1 MKRLLT
7 RGLAFLLTLSLL
19 LGCGFTALAV
29 SGDELQD
36 LITES
41 TEFLLGSVDSP
52 QVGSVGGEWL
62 TLGLARSGAAV
73 PQDYW
78 DGYY

>member
-7 RGLAFLLTLSLL
+7 RGLAFLLALLPL

-29 SGDELQD
+29 SDDELQD

-41 TEFLLGSVDSP
+41 AEFLLGSVDSP
-52 QVGSVGGEWL
+52 QVGSV
-62 TLGLARSGAAV
+62 AASG
-73 PQDYW
+73 
-78 DGYY
+78 